1 MRRGA
6 RKSGRLHSRNSCP
19 PSSMKV
25 LLDMN
30 LWPRW
35 RTLLEREHI
44 DAVHWSEVGRV
55 DAEDTEIMAYAM
67 QHDYIVLSQDLDF
80 STILAAT
87 SGLKPSVV
95 QLRSDNLDP
104 DVIGSTVL
112 AAGLWDQ
119 QGLIS
124 HWQTAAST
132 SMQFAIAPRWAI
144 S

>member
-1 MRRGA
+1 
-6 RKSGRLHSRNSCP
+6 
-19 PSSMKV
+19 MKV

-30 LWPRW
+30 LSPRW

-44 DAVHWSEVGRV
+44 DAVHWTEVGRV
-55 DAEDTEIMAYAM
+55 DAEDTEIMAYAA

-112 AAGLWDQ
+112 AALRQLEGELES
-119 QGLIS
+119 G
-124 HWQTAAST
+124 
-132 SMQFAIAPRWAI
+132 AIVSVDPQRTRMRLLPLQPKD
-144 S
+144 